1 MSDFKIIGMN
11 ALPVPEGYVGNL
23 SDEHKEK
30 LYEMWRA
37 YFVACDD
44 AKGDK
49 KQGGGE
55 MEFSEESDPTKLGIP
70 QDDAAKEEAKKRMEE
85 QGMKD
90 LLSQYGSEALRD
102 TYWSFCKADNPDTI
116 MLRFLRARKVR
127 SRLRYPSALHFGL
140 HTSI

>member
-1 MSDFKIIGMN
+1 
-11 ALPVPEGYVGNL
+11 
-23 SDEHKEK
+23 
-30 LYEMWRA
+30 MWRA

-85 QGMKD
+85 QGMRD

-102 TYWSFCKADNPDTI
+102 TYWSFCKADNPDTT
-116 MLRFLRARKVR
+116 MLRFLRARKV
-127 SRLRYPSALHFGL
+127 SAVYLAPDRFAFCSMNFNSGMSAAPWL
-140 HTSI
+140 CLPLASSGDSTVASKT